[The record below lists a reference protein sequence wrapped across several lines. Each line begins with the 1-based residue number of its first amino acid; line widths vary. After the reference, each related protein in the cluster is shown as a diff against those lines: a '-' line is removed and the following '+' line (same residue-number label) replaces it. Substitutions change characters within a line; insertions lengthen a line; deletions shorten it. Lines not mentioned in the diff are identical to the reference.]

1 MTEAT
6 YQAVKDTAESMPKG
20 RRFSVRGVL
29 NKIGVSASGYYDW
42 LKREASEQERRKQR
56 IKELIKKIHADSHFI
71 YGAPKITQIL
81 RGMGEKISERT
92 VSIYMKELGIRACWV
107 KPYTVTTISKDFS
120 DNLKNVLKREFDP
133 NEPNAVW
140 CTDITYLWTDEGFL
154 YLSCIMDLFSRRIIA
169 WELSRTL
176 ETEHVL
182 RAIEKAE
189 FRNVG
194 VKPKIIHT
202 DRGVQYT
209 SDLYRNCLTG
219 VELSYSGKG
228 NPWDN
233 ACIESF
239 HSLIKR
245 EWLNR
250 FIIRDYD
257 HAYNLVF
264 EYIDAFYNTRRIH
277 SHCNYLSPF
286 EYEKNYY
293 RQIIKAAA

>member
-42 LKREASEQERRKQR
+42 LKREPSEQERRKQR

-120 DNLKNVLKREFDP
+120 DNLKNVLKREFDS

-140 CTDITYLWTDEGFL
+140 CTDITYIPTKQGFV
-154 YLSCIMDLFSRRIIA
+154 YLSCILDLYSRKIVS
-169 WELSRTL
+169 WELAPAL
-176 ETEHVL
+176 ETRYVVN
-182 RAIEKAE
+182 AINKA
-189 FRNVG
+189 
-194 VKPKIIHT
+194 
-202 DRGVQYT
+202 
-209 SDLYRNCLTG
+209 
-219 VELSYSGKG
+219 
-228 NPWDN
+228 NP
-233 ACIESF
+233 
-239 HSLIKR
+239 
-245 EWLNR
+245 
-250 FIIRDYD
+250 
-257 HAYNLVF
+257 
-264 EYIDAFYNTRRIH
+264 
-277 SHCNYLSPF
+277 
-286 EYEKNYY
+286 
-293 RQIIKAAA
+293 

>member
-29 NKIGVSASGYYDW
+29 KKLGVSASGYYDW
-42 LKREASEQERRKQR
+42 LKREPSEQEMRKNR
-56 IKELIKKIHADSHFI
+56 IKDLIKRIHADSKFI

-81 RGMGEKISERT
+81 RDMGEKISERT
-92 VSIYMKELGIRACWV
+92 VSVYMKELGIRACWM
-107 KPYTVTTISKDFS
+107 KPYTITTISEDFS
-120 DNLKNVLKREFDP
+120 DKLKNILKRDFEPD
-133 NEPNAVW
+133 EPNAVW
-140 CTDITYLWTDEGFL
+140 CTDITYLWTDEGFF
-154 YLSCIMDLFSRRIIA
+154 YLSCVMDLFSRKIVS

-176 ETEHVL
+176 ATEHVI
-182 RAIEKAE
+182 RAIDKAV
-189 FRNVG
+189 FRNAG

-209 SDLYRNCLTG
+209 SDLYREYLEG
-219 VELSYSGKG
+219 VDLSYSGKG

-239 HSLIKR
+239 HALIKR

-250 FIIRDYD
+250 FRIRDFD
-257 HAYNLVF
+257 QAYNLIF

-277 SHCNYLSPF
+277 SHCDYLSPL
-286 EYEKNYY
+286 EYERNYY
-293 RQIIKAAA
+293 DHIIKAAA

>member
-42 LKREASEQERRKQR
+42 LKREPSEQERRKQR

-154 YLSCIMDLFSRRIIA
+154 YLSCIMDLFSRRVY
-169 WELSRTL
+169 LSGEDVTSVAGTTMRDRVCTL
-176 ETEHVL
+176 ELWAECFSKDPASMRKTDSYEL
-182 RAIEKAE
+182 NGIMRKIEGWKKYE
-189 FRNVG
+189 GNKSGRVRFPIYG
-194 VKPKIIHT
+194 P
-202 DRGVQYT
+202 QY
-209 SDLYRNCLTG
+209 
-219 VELSYSGKG
+219 
-228 NPWDN
+228 
-233 ACIESF
+233 
-239 HSLIKR
+239 
-245 EWLNR
+245 
-250 FIIRDYD
+250 
-257 HAYNLVF
+257 AY
-264 EYIDAFYNTRRIH
+264 ERCDK
-277 SHCNYLSPF
+277 S
-286 EYEKNYY
+286 
-293 RQIIKAAA
+293 

>member
-42 LKREASEQERRKQR
+42 LKREPSEQERRKQR

-219 VELSYSGKG
+219 VELSYSSKG

>member
-42 LKREASEQERRKQR
+42 LKREPSEQERRKQR

-209 SDLYRNCLTG
+209 SDLYRNGLTG

>member
-1 MTEAT
+1 M
-6 YQAVKDTAESMPKG
+6 
-20 RRFSVRGVL
+20 
-29 NKIGVSASGYYDW
+29 
-42 LKREASEQERRKQR
+42 
-56 IKELIKKIHADSHFI
+56 
-71 YGAPKITQIL
+71 
-81 RGMGEKISERT
+81 
-92 VSIYMKELGIRACWV
+92 
-107 KPYTVTTISKDFS
+107 
-120 DNLKNVLKREFDP
+120 
-133 NEPNAVW
+133 
-140 CTDITYLWTDEGFL
+140 
-154 YLSCIMDLFSRRIIA
+154 SCIMDLFSRRIIA

>member
-6 YQAVKDTAESMPKG
+6 YQTVKDTAESMPKG

-29 NKIGVSASGYYDW
+29 NKLGVSASGYYDW
-42 LKREASEQERRKQR
+42 LKREPSEQERRKQR
-56 IKELIKKIHADSHFI
+56 IKELIKRIHADSHFI

-120 DNLKNVLKREFDP
+120 DNLKNVLKRDFYP
-133 NEPNAVW
+133 TEPNAVW

-154 YLSCIMDLFSRRIIA
+154 YLSSIMDLFSRRIIA

-176 ETEHVL
+176 EAEHVI

-189 FRNVG
+189 FRNIG

-209 SDLYRNCLTG
+209 SELYRNYLTG
-219 VELSYSGKG
+219 VDLSYSGKG

-239 HSLIKR
+239 HALIKR

-250 FIIRDYD
+250 FRIRDYD

>member
-1 MTEAT
+1 MTEGT

-29 NKIGVSASGYYDW
+29 NKLGVSASGYYDW
-42 LKREASEQERRKQR
+42 LKREPSEQERRKQR

-120 DNLKNVLKREFDP
+120 DKLKNVLKREFDP

-176 ETEHVL
+176 ETEHVI

-189 FRNVG
+189 FRNIG

-209 SDLYRNCLTG
+209 SDLYRNYLTG

-239 HSLIKR
+239 HALIKR

-250 FIIRDYD
+250 FRIRDYD

>member
-42 LKREASEQERRKQR
+42 LKREPSEQERRKQR

-209 SDLYRNCLTG
+209 SDLDRNCLTG

>member
-42 LKREASEQERRKQR
+42 LKREPSEQERRKQR

-209 SDLYRNCLTG
+209 SDLYSNCLTG